1 MRLLNAALVATSLA
15 CPLHVR
21 RILRVLSQLRKRERG
36 KSLETQTV
44 EIVVDE
50 GSSWLVLFRL
60 STFALHPYQAN
71 NRPVSCLLRY
81 Y

>member
-36 KSLETQTV
+36 KSLENR
-44 EIVVDE
+44 D
-50 GSSWLVLFRL
+50 
-60 STFALHPYQAN
+60 AN
-71 NRPVSCLLRY
+71 SGNSG
-81 Y
+81 